1 MAVDKNTKKNTYS
14 PHKGIPSNDG
24 KPKAETKETG
34 EERIDPERKE
44 KLRDRYT
51 QEIDEPADDVK
62 ANPNRNR
69 DKVDINKPR
78 YS

>member
-1 MAVDKNTKKNTYS
+1 MAVDKSTKKNTYS

-34 EERIDPERKE
+34 DNLVSEERKDE
-44 KLRDRYT
+44 LRDKYT
-51 QEIDEPADDVK
+51 QDIDEPADNLKV
-62 ANPNRNR
+62 NPNRNR

-78 YS
+78 FN